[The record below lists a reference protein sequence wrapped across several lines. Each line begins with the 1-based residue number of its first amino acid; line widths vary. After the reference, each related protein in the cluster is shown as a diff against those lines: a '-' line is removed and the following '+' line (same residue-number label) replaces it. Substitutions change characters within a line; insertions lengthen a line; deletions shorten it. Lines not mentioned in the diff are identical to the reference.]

1 MILVFIEIF
10 TTNIQIPK
18 HIVPIP
24 RIKIR
29 YVVETLYTKIITLII
44 A

>member
-18 HIVPIP
+18 HIVP
-24 RIKIR
+24 